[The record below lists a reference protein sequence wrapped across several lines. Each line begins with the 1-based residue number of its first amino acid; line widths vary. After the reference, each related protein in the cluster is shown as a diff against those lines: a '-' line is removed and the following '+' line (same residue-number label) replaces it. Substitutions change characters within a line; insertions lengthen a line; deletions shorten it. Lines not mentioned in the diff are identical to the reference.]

1 MEMTCPCCSGQ
12 PFATCCEPILKG
24 MQPAG
29 TAEALMRSRYTAYVK
44 ADVAYLLQSTH
55 PSQRKYYS
63 AKDLLQWATGSQWLR
78 LEILSTQKGQA
89 TDTEGKV
96 EFKAYYVDNKAW
108 SQTHHEYSTFKKEGG
123 KWYFVEGELKS

>member
-12 PFATCCEPILKG
+12 PFAVCCEPILKG
-24 MQPAG
+24 TQPAG

-63 AKDLLQWATGSQWLR
+63 AKDLLQWATSSQWLR
-78 LEILSTQKGQA
+78 LEILSTQKGQG
-89 TDTEGKV
+89 TDLEGKV

-108 SQTHHEYSTFKKEGG
+108 SQIHHEHSTFKKEGG
-123 KWYFVEGELKS
+123 KWYFVEGRLKQ